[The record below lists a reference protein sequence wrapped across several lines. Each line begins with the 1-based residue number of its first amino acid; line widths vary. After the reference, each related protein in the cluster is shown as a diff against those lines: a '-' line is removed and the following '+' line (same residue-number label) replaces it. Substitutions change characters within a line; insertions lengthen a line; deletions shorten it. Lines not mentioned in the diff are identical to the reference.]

1 MTGHP
6 RGCGEQFTTTVASS
20 SANGSSPRVRGTVA
34 PASDG
39 CGQFRVIPAG
49 AGNRC
54 SWPGFR
60 RINAGHP
67 RGCGEQIRAR
77 CAVFGNSGSSPRVRG
92 TEGQADVARDPVRV
106 IPAGAGNS
114 ARRVPRHGR
123 GSGHPRGCGE
133 QASRSIRCTSG
144 DGSSP
149 RVRGT
154 AVADPVA
161 RLGNRVIPAG
171 AGNRA
176 QDQPRRSQRR
186 VIPADAGNRTR
197 RSALRRQWAGHPR
210 GCGEQWRQ
218 SCKRTSLNGSSPR
231 VRGTVVTS

>member
-92 TEGQADVARDPVRV
+92 TEDRQSIGSVPGRV
-106 IPAGAGNS
+106 IPAGAGNRDRPGWS
-114 ARRVPRHGR
+114 SRRQ
-123 GSGHPRGCGE
+123 SGHPRGCGE
-133 QASRSIRCTSG
+133 QSWTAASRAACC
-144 DGSSP
+144 GSSP

-154 AVADPVA
+154 AGID
-161 RLGNRVIPAG
+161 LGAELVGRVIPAG

-176 QDQPRRSQRR
+176 PRCR
-186 VIPADAGNRTR
+186 
-197 RSALRRQWAGHPR
+197 H
-210 GCGEQWRQ
+210 
-218 SCKRTSLNGSSPR
+218 
-231 VRGTVVTS
+231 